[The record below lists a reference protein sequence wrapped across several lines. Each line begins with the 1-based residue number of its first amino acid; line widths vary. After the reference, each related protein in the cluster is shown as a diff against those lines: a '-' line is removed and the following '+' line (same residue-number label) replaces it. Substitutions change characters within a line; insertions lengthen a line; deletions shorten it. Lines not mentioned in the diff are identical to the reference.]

1 MNALFLMISYPD
13 VYHNTNMYTDLV
25 DEFIKNG
32 HNIYVATADRKRN
45 HSCKIEGGAYVL
57 RIRTLEL
64 FEVNPIFKGFALILL
79 PYQFRTAIKRI
90 FPSIKFDLII
100 MPTPPITLVK
110 NVKYLKKKTHAKF
123 YLILRDIFPQNAR
136 DLGLIKNPLIFKY
149 FRKKEKELYSFADY
163 IGCMSPANIEYVISH
178 NREVDK
184 EKLHLLPNWIKVK
197 PYTEPQND
205 FKSKYKL
212 KNKFVAIFGGNLG
225 KPQSIEF
232 ILELARHYRANLKIV
247 FLIVGRGT
255 EKKKIDKIIEVQN
268 LANVQILDYIPRE
281 EFNELVKECDIGL
294 VNLSDKFTIPNMPSR
309 TLAYWVAKLPIL
321 AATDKNTDYR
331 IILEQ
336 SKGGLWAETGD
347 ITRYKLN
354 FERLY
359 KDEKLRK
366 SMGKNGYK
374 YLCKHMN
381 SENAHKTIISN
392 FINV

>member
-13 VYHNTNMYTDLV
+13 VKQNTNMYTDLV

-32 HNIYVATADRKRN
+32 HNIYVATAGKKRD
-45 HSCKIEGGAYVL
+45 HSYKIEGGAYVL

-178 NREVDK
+178 NCEVDK
-184 EKLHLLPNWIKVK
+184 ERLHLLPNWIKVK

-255 EKKKIDKIIEVQN
+255 EKKKIEKIIEVQN
-268 LANVQILDYIPRE
+268 LTNVQLLDYIPRE

-294 VNLSDKFTIPNMPSR
+294 VNLNDKFTIPNMPSR
-309 TLAYWVAKLPIL
+309 TLAYWAAKLPIL

-366 SMGKNGYK
+366 SMGENGYK

-381 SENAHKTIISN
+381 SENAYKTIISN